1 MVDLTGGLVVLEGV
15 ADLAAGQTGRMG
27 LQGGVDLFGERLAG
41 RAVQRP
47 GGGAGGV
54 VVERE
59 RGVEVLRA
67 DLLLGVG
74 EGVEEREADRVR
86 LGAGGDL
93 SEHAGEGSGELAVGV
108 MPELAG
114 VRVQADVAGGL
125 GVLEGRGEQA
135 GEAGAVEGVVVAAF
149 GQQALAA
156 AGDDQDAV
164 QVAVGELDRGGVA
177 T

>member
-1 MVDLTGGLVVLEGV
+1 MLERV
-15 ADLAAGQTGRMG
+15 ADLAAGQAGRVG
-27 LQGGVDLFGERLAG
+27 FQGGVDLFGERLAG

-47 GGGAGGV
+47 AGGAGGV

-67 DLLLGVG
+67 DLLFAVG

-93 SEHAGEGSGELAVGV
+93 AEHAGKGFGELAVGV
-108 MPELAG
+108 VPELAS
-114 VRVQADVAGGL
+114 VWVESDLPGGL

-135 GEAGAVEGVVVAAF
+135 GEAGAVQRVVVAAF

-164 QVAVGELDRGGVA
+164 QVAVSELDRGGVA
-177 T
+177 A